1 MHTHA
6 HTHPLARTHAHARMH
21 THAHT
26 HTYAFTHALMHAR
39 PHAYAPTRMRTCR
52 HTDIPSRCDSKR
64 VRILKPDGK
73 PSERAPQFRCSTMK
87 PGIRCTG
94 LVHRFCVRSCQQGR
108 RRMAKLAMRYN
119 CNLDAQNH
127 NGHTALHY
135 CFQYQRE
142 LRDGMGPLSQPL
154 ERLLA
159 ITLALEGFRFP
170 TVPSNRY
177 RLLPPR
183 LGRQRCHVEGCRPHS
198 NCIASWL
205 SISFQKARIQRC
217 ATSLDAPQPMVSGK
231 LTYHR
236 HCQARIRPCRLPAG
250 PRGRIASRHVASA
263 WSASASQ
270 RLLTHY
276 LSCLLADVH
285 FEVGILNL

>member
-1 MHTHA
+1 M
-6 HTHPLARTHAHARMH
+6 
-21 THAHT
+21 
-26 HTYAFTHALMHAR
+26 
-39 PHAYAPTRMRTCR
+39 
-52 HTDIPSRCDSKR
+52 
-64 VRILKPDGK
+64 
-73 PSERAPQFRCSTMK
+73 
-87 PGIRCTG
+87 
-94 LVHRFCVRSCQQGR
+94 VHRFCARSCQQGR
-108 RRMAKLAMRYN
+108 KRMAKLAMRYD

-142 LRDGMGPLSQPL
+142 LRDGMGWGPLQRKPL

-159 ITLALEGFRFP
+159 CDTVSTRRFP
-170 TVPSNRY
+170 SSSRRFLPSTPTGSY

-231 LTYHR
+231 LTHHG
-236 HCQARIRPCRLPAG
+236 HCQSRVRPCRLPAG
-250 PRGRIASRHVASA
+250 PRGRTASRYVASA
-263 WSASASQ
+263 WRASTSQ
-270 RLLTHY
+270 RLLTHHS
-276 LSCLLADVH
+276 SCLPADGAARVPASSPTLT
-285 FEVGILNL
+285 ESVALCAARV